1 MKKLLAIRL
10 TEEKERRDGI
20 PDVLPRDFTFFTQA
34 AQNKNVC
41 DAYEKMLRQYVMR
54 NADRINLAE
63 VNSSLKRIEA
73 KLLKNPAWL
82 ECKLPK
88 RARNKEQER

>member
-1 MKKLLAIRL
+1 
-10 TEEKERRDGI
+10 
-20 PDVLPRDFTFFTQA
+20 
-34 AQNKNVC
+34 
-41 DAYEKMLRQYVMR
+41 MR
-54 NADRINLAE
+54 NEDRINLVE